1 MPSYLKTKK
10 DILEMLKYGEPHI
23 GNVREEI
30 MVELSLSKNCKKLN
44 TPCPIPMKQLAM
56 SITALIHIEC
66 MKNGKGVL
74 YMAKRRFQLL
84 QEYT

>member
-1 MPSYLKTKK
+1 MPSYLKTKS

-23 GNVREEI
+23 SNVQEEI
-30 MVELSLSKNCKKLN
+30 MVELSPSRNCKKLN
-44 TPCPIPMKQLAM
+44 TPCPIPMNQLAM

-66 MKNGKGVL
+66 TKNGKGAF